1 MGVSWPQFTRWISA
15 RVSVERATGDRSPAR
30 VVLTTTSGRGT
41 TCFSVSPA
49 PGEGA
54 AARAGGAAIESVATT
69 SATTLRRER
78 TAGAGGVPAG
88 AAETAFRFL
97 TTCP

>member
-49 PGEGA
+49 AGEGA
-54 AARAGGAAIESVATT
+54 AARAGGAAIESVATR
-69 SATTLRRER
+69 SATTRGRER
-78 TAGAGGVPAG
+78 SGGGGVPAG
-88 AAETAFRFL
+88 AAEGTAFRLL